1 MCSMKI
7 SFNRYILLCL
17 LALISELNSVCAQVP
32 ATKDLKKNDRSFYRN
47 ASCDTFGMQDGLQ
60 HAQLVNEGFNRC
72 IDYVNAW
79 MAYADPASGLIPRN
93 IRESADFWNAW
104 DAAADNYPY
113 MVLVSAILMPDFFRG
128 QAVRMLESEHA

>member
-1 MCSMKI
+1 MKVFF
-7 SFNRYILLCL
+7 SHHLPLCL
-17 LALISELNSVCAQVP
+17 LSLISMVQFVGAQVP
-32 ATKDLKKNDRSFYRN
+32 VTEDLKKTDRSFLRHT
-47 ASCDTFGMQDGLQ
+47 SCDTFGMQDALQ

-79 MAYADPASGLIPRN
+79 MTYADPASGLIPRN

-128 QAVRMLESEHA
+128 QAVRMLE